1 MNQKN
6 KLLRAFVAI
15 AMMLIGWLP
24 SLAYDFQ
31 VDCISYNIISST
43 KVEVTS
49 SPGSSGNVVI
59 PEKVTYSGTTYSVTK
74 IGDKAFYLCSGLTSL
89 SIGNSVTEIGDEAFY
104 FCSGLTNVTIGNSL
118 TEIEVFAFNSCYGLT
133 SVVWNAKNC
142 NDFSTYSGIFDS
154 NNITSFTFGNNV
166 ERIPACL
173 CYNMSNLTSIT
184 ISNSVTEIGDYAFSS
199 CSGLTGVTI
208 PNSVTKIGW
217 GAFTG
222 CI

>member
-74 IGDKAFYLCSGLTSL
+74 IGDKAFYLCSGLTSI
-89 SIGNSVTEIGDEAFY
+89 SIGNSVTEIGDDAFY
-104 FCSGLTNVTIGNSL
+104 FCSGLTNVTIGNSV
-118 TEIEVFAFNSCYGLT
+118 TKIGDQAFYICSGLT
-133 SVVWNAKNC
+133 SV
-142 NDFSTYSGIFDS
+142 T
-154 NNITSFTFGNNV
+154 
-166 ERIPACL
+166 IP
-173 CYNMSNLTSIT
+173 
-184 ISNSVTEIGDYAFSS
+184 NSVTEIGDYAFSS